1 MLTDPLN
8 RTRLLPIRGN
18 VYSRA
23 RFPLCTWT
31 SRSQGVRAKLLG
43 VPRSLVVVNASP
55 IVCRSRRRRPWPVQT
70 TSVTIC
76 VRAMARERVG
86 EEKKVEGPVR
96 KLSVTHKHSN
106 RTQLPIAKTVRA
118 FVQSRQRGRA
128 RASFLSDVGPPG
140 LNPAH
145 HCWNI
150 FFFLLHQSCR
160 NM

>member
-8 RTRLLPIRGN
+8 RTRPLPIRGN
-18 VYSRA
+18 VYSCA
-23 RFPLCTWT
+23 RFPPCTWT

-43 VPRSLVVVNASP
+43 VPRSLVVSNTSP
-55 IVCRSRRRRPWPVQT
+55 VVCRSRRRRPWPVQT

-128 RASFLSDVGPPG
+128 RAPFLSDVGPPG
-140 LNPAH
+140 LNPAQFYL
-145 HCWNI
+145 I
-150 FFFLLHQSCR
+150 LFLFLFQQSFK

>member
-1 MLTDPLN
+1 MLTNPLN
-8 RTRLLPIRGN
+8 RTRPLPIRGN

-23 RFPLCTWT
+23 RFPPCTWT

-55 IVCRSRRRRPWPVQT
+55 VVCRSRRRRPWPVQT

-76 VRAMARERVG
+76 VRAMARERFG
-86 EEKKVEGPVR
+86 EEKKVEGLVR

-128 RASFLSDVGPPG
+128 RAPFLPGTGPPG
-140 LNPAH
+140 LNSAQR
-145 HCWNI
+145 CSSV
-150 FFFLLHQSCR
+150 FLFLLSPEPKQL
-160 NM
+160 

>member
-8 RTRLLPIRGN
+8 QTRPLPIRGN
-18 VYSRA
+18 AYSRA
-23 RFPLCTWT
+23 RFPPCTWT

-55 IVCRSRRRRPWPVQT
+55 VVCRSRRCRPWPVQT

-128 RASFLSDVGPPG
+128 WAPFLSDVGPPG

-150 FFFLLHQSCR
+150 FLFLLQQSFR

>member
-76 VRAMARERVG
+76 LRAMARERVG

-96 KLSVTHKHSN
+96 KLLVTHKHSN

-128 RASFLSDVGPPG
+128 RAPFLSDVGPLG

-150 FFFLLHQSCR
+150 FFFLLQQSCR